1 MNSNRLWSALTVTS
15 IVAAGVT
22 SSPGLAQGLGTFRWQ
37 FQPFCNV
44 VTLTVEQK
52 GASFVLTG
60 HDDQC
65 GGGAPRAAASG
76 VAVQNPNGTIA
87 LGLTIVTPT
96 GAAAHINATLNA
108 STVSGTWRD
117 GDGNT
122 GPFVFNPGTVS
133 GIPRPAPTTSGL
145 ITTTQIGAGAV
156 TPDKLAASIFSGTG
170 SATTV
175 ARSDHLHDDRYYT
188 QAQTD
193 AGFLAKSAAGPRG
206 LTGQALVNSN
216 GTLSFQRASNGQTI
230 TATKGAGAGVYSV
243 TFPGFG
249 FASPAVFDQSIQL
262 TATGDSG
269 TFWRSCGLSARLVDA
284 GSGIFTATIT
294 CVNSTFAPADAAF
307 FIRVLA

>member
-1 MNSNRLWSALTVTS
+1 MNANRLWIALTVTS

-65 GGGAPRAAASG
+65 GGGAPRAA
-76 VAVQNPNGTIA
+76 
-87 LGLTIVTPT
+87 
-96 GAAAHINATLNA
+96 
-108 STVSGTWRD
+108 
-117 GDGNT
+117 DGNT
-122 GPFVFNPGTVS
+122 GPFVFNPATVS
-133 GIPRPAPTTSGL
+133 GSPRPAPTTSAL
-145 ITTTQIGAGAV
+145 ITTTQIGAEAV

-188 QAQTD
+188 RAQTD
-193 AGFLAKSAAGPRG
+193 AGFLARSAAGPRG
-206 LTGQALVNSN
+206 LIGQALVNFN
-216 GTLSFQRASNGQTI
+216 GTLSFHRASNGQTI
-230 TATKGAGAGVYSV
+230 TVTKAAGAGVYNV

-249 FASPAVFDQSIQL
+249 FASPAAFDQSIQL

-269 TFWRSCGLSARLVDA
+269 TFWRSCALSARLVDT
-284 GSGIFTATIT
+284 GTGIFTATVT
-294 CVNSTFAPADAAF
+294 CVNSAFAAADATF
-307 FIRVLA
+307 FITVLA